1 MDSTLTS
8 TSTSS
13 SQFFLFLPLMSSPS
27 LCANGYAIIRRLKQK
42 PEHNGT
48 KVKLVS
54 REEKESGC
62 SWVCRTT
69 GDERTFRVK
78 EINLYPWIGDMAE
91 ATVHEDQTKAPRDRK
106 RNAEKQTESIP
117 ELRNLKTFV
126 INLKR
131 REDRRKN
138 IEDLCQKLQ
147 LDYEIVEAC
156 DGREVRKSPGAKFEI
171 QKKQHSEA
179 RRVRSSRAAPR
190 QSAGSSPASKAGSSS
205 ASKRKVKKAKKEVT
219 AKKAAALQ
227 LTRTQRA
234 QAAKKIAA
242 RVNPREKPK
251 GDDAPRGFSNLQQRT
266 WLTKFKWKGESREQL
281 MNMAM
286 HRVKSSDQAE
296 KGHELWG
303 AVVLNKILED
313 PTLQY
318 ALILEDDCV
327 LATSSPEQLTR
338 TFNHSVREIAES
350 YPDWQLIYLG
360 GSVCTKVKKKDQE
373 EWKINE
379 HVMRACAVYLT
390 HAFVIKRDLI
400 PEILKNLR
408 EGFAADAAFV
418 SWSKKA
424 WKRKNYDQCFLFE
437 PQLLKQPGEAN
448 RWKDSDIF
456 AEGVHFKHAFEAE
469 TKGEEYSFSRACELR
484 RRIKKQTIA
493 RKDDVNDQQTVYCM
507 NEDLKD
513 TDDAKHIAIIADMEK
528 VRELEAKKKKAKKQE
543 EEERKRKELVKKEEE
558 EGKKKKTIKK
568 EEEKV
573 KQETTQAAEITA
585 ERSRKER
592 KGAEK
597 ERRKSQIPDM
607 KKEKAEAEKA
617 KKVKS
622 EQAKAKKE
630 TEEPD
635 TAQPVRPNPKHS
647 KKAWLRETVEPAESE
662 EWWEDDGYDYQ
673 EETDAKEDKEWEE
686 QETTQPSVP
695 GLESKVLQ
703 LLKRQQEDTDF
714 LKAIQNAGTQKM
726 EMQKLFTRKRRD
738 PIEALQEQMR
748 SIVEGSQLNLRLN
761 RAALAAV
768 VSSAVEDGMVKRLR
782 ATVEKLQQKVF
793 YESFR
798 NKLVDCFMCALEYH
812 FHVPEDDLKRL
823 EAAMRMPEM
832 SNETAEELQD
842 YLGKGPSAPV
852 GVVVEAGIGLLSTL
866 LKNVKAATSQ
876 LQTVEIY
883 QREQLTLIEEG
894 RRKDPEAAASSR
906 PSPPSSPA
914 YTPSESGTP
923 ASARASPKHSEV
935 PTPSAGAKRKDLP
948 ASTRDGGPQPKRL
961 RRCSS
966 MEPGSE
972 TSVDPMRQKLLAM
985 SVKQLRE
992 KANELKIPPHLCMA
1006 CLEKA
1011 DLVEAHEGTDWVE
1024 YCNSFGPAKAKFL
1037 LEEKLPRAFAIGKEL
1052 GIEFRLDRRIVHTVD
1067 VNTALLVAQRH
1078 HVADRFAELTL
1089 AAHFEQLEDPNDTK
1103 ALASRLEALNVAP
1116 DELMEA
1122 LKDPDKEAR
1131 NWERTQE
1138 VRPSL
1143 RSGVPQ
1149 FE

>member
-1 MDSTLTS
+1 
-8 TSTSS
+8 
-13 SQFFLFLPLMSSPS
+13 
-27 LCANGYAIIRRLKQK
+27 LKQK

-62 SWVCRTT
+62 SWVCRTI
-69 GDERTFRVK
+69 DERTFRVK
-78 EINLYPWIGDMAE
+78 EMNLYPWIGDIGE

-106 RNAEKQTESIP
+106 RNAEKHSESIP

-138 IEDLCQKLQ
+138 IEELCQKLQ

-156 DGREVRKSPGAKFEI
+156 DGQEVRNSPGAKFEI
-171 QKKQHSEA
+171 QRIQRIRKKDEKDE
-179 RRVRSSRAAPR
+179 RRPKSSRAPKTSR

-205 ASKRKVKKAKKEVT
+205 ASKRMKVKKTKRDVT

-242 RVNPREKPK
+242 RVTPGEKPK
-251 GDDAPRGFSNLQQRT
+251 GDVAPRGFSGLQQRS

-286 HRVKSSDQAE
+286 HRVKSSDLAK

-303 AVVLNKILED
+303 AVGCSVSHQVVLNKILED

-318 ALILEDDCV
+318 ALILEDDCI
-327 LATSSPEQLTR
+327 LGTSSAEELTR
-338 TFNHSVREIAES
+338 TFNTNMREISQS
-350 YPDWQLIYLG
+350 YPEWQLIYLG
-360 GSVCTKVKKKDQE
+360 GSVCTAVKKKEQA

-379 HVMRACAVYLT
+379 HVMRAYAVYLT
-390 HAFVIKRDLI
+390 HAFVIKRELI
-400 PEILKNLR
+400 PEILENLR
-408 EGFAADAAFV
+408 KGFAADAALV
-418 SWSKKA
+418 RWSKKV
-424 WKRKNYDQCFLFE
+424 WREENDQCNQCFLFE
-437 PQLLKQPGEAN
+437 PQLLKQPGNDN

-456 AEGVHFKHAFEAE
+456 VDGIHFKQAFEE
-469 TKGEEYSFSRACELR
+469 KGGEYSFSRACEVR
-484 RRIKKQTIA
+484 TRIKKQTIA

-507 NEDLKD
+507 NED
-513 TDDAKHIAIIADMEK
+513 TDEDAKHIADMEK

-558 EGKKKKTIKK
+558 
-568 EEEKV
+568 
-573 KQETTQAAEITA
+573 
-585 ERSRKER
+585 
-592 KGAEK
+592 
-597 ERRKSQIPDM
+597 RRKSQIPEM

-617 KKVKS
+617 KRTIKS
-622 EQAKAKKE
+622 EQTKQAKKE
-630 TEEPD
+630 TEE
-635 TAQPVRPNPKHS
+635 AQSARPNPKHS
-647 KKAWLRETVEPAESE
+647 KKAWQRESVFEPAESE
-662 EWWEDDGYDYQ
+662 EWWEGDSYVYQ
-673 EETDAKEDKEWEE
+673 EEIYAKEDKEWEE
-686 QETTQPSVP
+686 QETLQPSAP

-703 LLKRQQEDTDF
+703 LLKRQQEDADF
-714 LKAIQNAGTQKM
+714 LKAIQNAGNQKM
-726 EMQKLFTRKRRD
+726 EMQKLFTRKRKD

-748 SIVEGSQLNLRLN
+748 SIMEGAQLNLRMN

-782 ATVEKLQQKVF
+782 ATVEKLQQKGF
-793 YESFR
+793 YESYR

-823 EAAMRMPEM
+823 EAAMRPEM
-832 SNETAEELQD
+832 SNEIAKELQE
-842 YLGKGPSAPV
+842 YLGKGPCAPV
-852 GVVVEAGIGLLSTL
+852 GIVVEAGTGLLSTL

-876 LQTVEIY
+876 LQTVEIF
-883 QREQLTLIEEG
+883 QREQLALIEEG
-894 RRKDPEAAASSR
+894 RRNEPEAATSSR

-914 YTPSESGTP
+914 YTPSDLSGTP
-923 ASARASPKHSEV
+923 AAASARAPPKHSEV

-948 ASTRDGGPQPKRL
+948 TTSTRDSGPQPKRL

-972 TSVDPMRQKLLAM
+972 TSSEPMRKKLLAM
-985 SVKQLRE
+985 SVKELRE

-1011 DLVEAHEGTDWVE
+1011 DLVEAILNP
-1024 YCNSFGPAKAKFL
+1024 Y
-1037 LEEKLPRAFAIGKEL
+1037 
-1052 GIEFRLDRRIVHTVD
+1052 IERR
-1067 VNTALLVAQRH
+1067 Q
-1078 HVADRFAELTL
+1078 
-1089 AAHFEQLEDPNDTK
+1089 K
-1103 ALASRLEALNVAP
+1103 
-1116 DELMEA
+1116 
-1122 LKDPDKEAR
+1122 
-1131 NWERTQE
+1131 
-1138 VRPSL
+1138 
-1143 RSGVPQ
+1143 
-1149 FE
+1149 